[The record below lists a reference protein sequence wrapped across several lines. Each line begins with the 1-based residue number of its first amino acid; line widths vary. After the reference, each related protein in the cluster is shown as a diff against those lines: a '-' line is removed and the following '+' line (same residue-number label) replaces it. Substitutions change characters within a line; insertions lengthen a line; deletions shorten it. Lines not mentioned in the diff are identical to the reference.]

1 MAELSEWME
10 SACSFTAAGRED
22 ASMSVGVGVVVS
34 LSVSVTSSRSPH
46 VPSPGQAERMQA

>member
-10 SACSFTAAGRED
+10 SACSFTAAGREV

-34 LSVSVTSSRSPH
+34 LSVTSSRSPH
-46 VPSPGQAERMQA
+46 VPSPGQAERMQAYV